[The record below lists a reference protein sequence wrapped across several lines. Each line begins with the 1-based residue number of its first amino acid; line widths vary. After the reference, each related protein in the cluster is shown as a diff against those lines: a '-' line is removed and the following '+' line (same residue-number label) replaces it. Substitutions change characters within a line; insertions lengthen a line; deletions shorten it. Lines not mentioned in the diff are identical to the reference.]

1 MNHLIGR
8 IFSPYLDVSASGLL
22 AQADCTLLRFLH
34 LFRGAGAAGGE
45 QKLTG
50 VPVEIRLPPELIS
63 VGRQDFLVS
72 VTARGPKS
80 SLRNFE
86 GRDLKGVVE
95 VRLEDYVPGV
105 PFKVRLHPSDFRP
118 VKGCQR
124 QFDRSAVWGAGA
136 ESAAEG
142 VTECSDTTEIH
153 RAAGAEL
160 PACRCALHSL

>member
-8 IFSPYLDVSASGLL
+8 IFSRIWMFLRRDFWRKLIALCFAFFTYFAVQAQL
-22 AQADCTLLRFLH
+22 A
-34 LFRGAGAAGGE
+34 GE

-95 VRLEDYVPGV
+95 VRLEDYGCRSKCGFTPRIS
-105 PFKVRLHPSDFRP
+105 VRSR
-118 VKGCQR
+118 VSASI
-124 QFDRSAVWGAGA
+124 RSIRSMGSW
-136 ESAAEG
+136 
-142 VTECSDTTEIH
+142 C
-153 RAAGAEL
+153 
-160 PACRCALHSL
+160 

>member
-8 IFSPYLDVSASGLL
+8 IFSRIWMFLRRDFWRKLIALCFAFFTYFAVQAQL
-22 AQADCTLLRFLH
+22 A
-34 LFRGAGAAGGE
+34 GE

-95 VRLEDYVPGV
+95 VRLEEPSRAPTPGQLAV
-105 PFKVRLHPSDFRP
+105 FYAEDVVVGSAWIE
-118 VKGCQR
+118 
-124 QFDRSAVWGAGA
+124 RSGETWN
-136 ESAAEG
+136 
-142 VTECSDTTEIH
+142 
-153 RAAGAEL
+153 
-160 PACRCALHSL
+160 

>member
-8 IFSPYLDVSASGLL
+8 IFSRIWMFLRRDFWRKLIALCFAFFTYFAVQAQL
-22 AQADCTLLRFLH
+22 A
-34 LFRGAGAAGGE
+34 GE

-86 GRDLKGVVE
+86 GSQGGGGGPAGGLCAGGAVQSAASP
-95 VRLEDYVPGV
+95 LG
-105 PFKVRLHPSDFRP
+105 FPSGQ
-118 VKGCQR
+118 GCQR

-142 VTECSDTTEIH
+142 VTECSDTTEIL

>member
-8 IFSPYLDVSASGLL
+8 IFSRIWMFLRRDFWRKLIALCFAFFTYFAVQAQL
-22 AQADCTLLRFLH
+22 A
-34 LFRGAGAAGGE
+34 GE

-95 VRLEDYVPGV
+95 VRLEEPARAPTPGQLAV
-105 PFKVRLHPSDFRP
+105 FYAEDVVVGSAWIE
-118 VKGCQR
+118 
-124 QFDRSAVWGAGA
+124 RSGETWN
-136 ESAAEG
+136 
-142 VTECSDTTEIH
+142 
-153 RAAGAEL
+153 
-160 PACRCALHSL
+160 